1 MKNILKLLLFLGF
14 LLVIHPY
21 VFSQIW
27 DVSNSIISDS
37 DVRIYDN
44 VVDDNGNKFISGVFK
59 SNIEEEVTSKGVFDI
74 FIGEYDKDYNL
85 KWINSCGGKLL
96 DFYPNIVLDTINNYI
111 YFVGGFQDTCYVGD
125 NDTLFSSDA
134 FDVFLNK
141 YDLDGNLIWKKN
153 FCKGPG
159 NQKPTAIDIDKDNNI
174 ILAGQYADSAIFSTD
189 TLANPGANVFISKF
203 DTEGNIIWN
212 KSIACTN
219 LATQITA
226 IEAYSDGYYFDGYF
240 RDDFSLDV
248 GTITGTVP
256 LKSDIFLY
264 KTNFDGAGQWAR
276 RSYGSLH
283 DVTGTITQD
292 KYGNIYYTG
301 YFNSNELTID
311 STATD
316 ISNIV
321 LNNNGSTDLFII
333 KYNRNGNLVWSKSY
347 GNAGSEYCIEIKE
360 NSSLLFLGGYFSD
373 NLYLGNDTLTSSGT
387 TDKDV
392 FVSTFDL
399 NGNPIKASSLG
410 SSDGFD
416 AISTIAIN
424 SQKEAIIGGYYTSS
438 QITIGDSTYLNNE
451 GLYDSF
457 IAKYNSELAASFTQ
471 TKNITC
477 NSGSDG
483 ELVVTPY
490 FGTAPYTYDWSH
502 NPSLSD
508 STATGLTAGNYSVT
522 VTDGV
527 DSTSTI
533 SVTLI
538 EPDVFLF
545 SPVITNVATCSY
557 STEGAINLN
566 TTGGNGGNE
575 YVWEQSNGGYGVE
588 YSTEDQNS
596 LKIGTYTVTVTDN
609 KSCTADT
616 SINITGTA
624 AITFGASVVTDYNGA
639 GSEGAIDLEIAGGI
653 GTPSAYTADWTGPD
667 GYTASTQDIN
677 TLEAGNYNVTATDN
691 NLCTAD
697 TSFNVINKDI
707 FYAYISSKK
716 NACKNV
722 ADGRATVS
730 YYSPVGNTDISYLW
744 DANAANQTSATA
756 INLAGGNYYKV
767 TVTDNVSS
775 DESIDSVFI
784 EQLAYDFAGTLA
796 GTENL
801 NCKEDNDGYINL
813 TINTEGELPYTY
825 SWNTGAE
832 TQDLSGLI
840 AGNYNVTVV
849 DNNECQFITPTWT
862 INEPDFALSASVSVV
877 SEPLCYGDMNG
888 ELRVDAAGGKGTY
901 TYQWDDP
908 AFQTTQNANLLEAGY
923 YNVSVEDYKGCKAS
937 AGIYLNQ
944 PESIS
949 INETITD
956 VKCFNGN
963 DGSIQLEVSGGTPDF
978 DYFWETTDGAGLV
991 ITDKNQSALEQ
1002 GTYSF
1007 TATDAHNCIL
1017 SKNIVVSQPASAI
1030 GITVEDKTDIAN
1042 CYGDNTGEIAV
1053 NATGGTG
1060 VLTYTL
1066 NPGASQ
1072 TNGTGDFAGLL
1083 AGTYSVDVTDENNCG
1098 PETSSTLIINE
1109 PGEIEITV
1117 SDSSNVLC
1125 NGGNN
1130 GSINISVT
1138 GGTVVS
1144 DYIFNWETSDGSGL
1158 VAADEDQTGLT
1169 AGTYAVTVTD
1179 DNACEK
1185 TLSIVLSEPEVLAID
1200 SESHTDA
1207 TTIGGS
1213 DGTITIKA
1221 SGGTEPISY
1230 ILTPGDKT
1238 NQTGLFVGL
1247 SVGEYTV
1254 EVIDVNSCG
1263 PITTSA
1269 ITIKES
1275 VGIEDIL
1282 KSKAFQIY
1290 PNPAND
1296 KLFVEIAEEINGK
1309 YNLQI
1314 ISISGQVVKN
1324 LTLYSNKQEL
1334 DISSIA
1340 KGIYFVK
1347 ISSDNISDE
1356 QKLIIQ

>member
-1 MKNILKLLLFLGF
+1 MGKTLKLYLVLILVIILKLNT
-14 LLVIHPY
+14 Y
-21 VFSQIW
+21 SQNWTI
-27 DVSNSIISDS
+27 SNHISSDI
-37 DVRIYDN
+37 DVRLYENIVDRNNNSYFTGIYKGTIN
-44 VVDDNGNKFISGVFK
+44 AI
-59 SNIEEEVTSKGVFDI
+59 TSKGDFDL
-74 FIGEYDKDYNL
+74 FIGKYNENFQIDWF
-85 KWINSCGGKLL
+85 KSIGGSLR
-96 DFYPNIVLDTINNYI
+96 DFNTEIILDTINNFLYQA
-111 YFVGGFQDTCYVGD
+111 GAFQDTCTFSNGD
-125 NDTLFSSDA
+125 TIISSGDY
-134 FDVFLNK
+134 DIFLNK
-141 YDLDGNLIWKKN
+141 FDLNGNLIWKKH

-189 TLANPGANVFISKF
+189 TLVNPGSNLFISKF

-212 KSIACTN
+212 KSIACESSSTK
-219 LATQITA
+219 ITA
-226 IEAYSDGYYFDGYF
+226 LKAYSDGYYFDGYF
-240 RDDFSLDV
+240 RDDFFLDV

-264 KTNFDGAGQWAR
+264 KTNFDGNGQWAR

-292 KYGNIYYTG
+292 KYGNIYFTG
-301 YFNSNELTID
+301 YFDSNELTID
-311 STATD
+311 STASEV
-316 ISNIV
+316 SNKV
-321 LNNNGSTDLFII
+321 LYNQGDFDFFIM
-333 KYNRNGNLVWSKSY
+333 KYNRNGNLIWSKSY
-347 GNAGSEYCIEIKE
+347 GNTGRDYCIKIKE
-360 NSSLLFLGGYFSD
+360 NNNLLYLGGYYTD
-373 NLYLGNDTLTSSGT
+373 TINLGNDTLTSSST
-387 TDKDV
+387 ADRNL

-399 NGNPIKASSLG
+399 NGNAIKSSSMG
-410 SSDGFD
+410 NSDGNETVQ
-416 AISTIAIN
+416 AIDIN
-424 SQKEAIIGGYYTSS
+424 NNGEAIVGGNFSSS
-438 QITIGDSTYLNNE
+438 QINIGDSIYINSSSSFNI
-451 GLYDSF
+451 F

-471 TKNITC
+471 TKNVSC

-502 NPSLSD
+502 DAGLRD
-508 STATGLTAGNYSVT
+508 STATGLIAGDYSVT

-533 SVTLI
+533 GVTLI
-538 EPDVFLF
+538 EPDAFLF

-596 LKIGTYTVTVTDN
+596 LKIGTYSVTVTDN

-616 SINITGTA
+616 SINITGPA
-624 AITFGASVVTDYNGA
+624 AITFGASVVTDYNGV
-639 GSEGAIDLEIAGGI
+639 GSEGAIDLEIAGGT

-677 TLEAGNYNVTATDN
+677 TLEAGNYNITSTDN
-691 NLCTAD
+691 NSCTAD
-697 TSFNVINKDI
+697 TSFNVINKNI

-716 NACKNV
+716 NACNGV

-744 DANAANQTSATA
+744 DANAGNQTSVTA
-756 INLAGGNYYKV
+756 INLAGGHYYKV

-784 EQLAYDFAGTLA
+784 EQLTYDFSGTLA

-801 NCKEDNDGYINL
+801 NCKDDNDGYINL
-813 TINTEGELPYTY
+813 TIDTEGELPYTY

-849 DNNECQFITPTWT
+849 DNNECQFITSTWT
-862 INEPDFALSASVSVV
+862 INEPDFALSASVSIV

-888 ELRVDAAGGKGTY
+888 ELRVEAAGGKGTY

-908 AFQTTQNANLLEAGY
+908 AFQTTQNADLLETGY

-978 DYFWETTDGAGLV
+978 DYFWETTDGAGLI

-1007 TATDAHNCIL
+1007 TATDAHNCTL

-1042 CYGDNTGEIAV
+1042 CYGDNTGEITV

-1060 VLTYTL
+1060 ALTYTL

-1098 PETSSTLIINE
+1098 PETSSSLIINE
-1109 PGEIEITV
+1109 PDEIEITV

-1125 NGGNN
+1125 NGENN

-1169 AGTYAVTVTD
+1169 AGTYTVTVTD

-1200 SESHTDA
+1200 SENHTDA

-1213 DGTITIKA
+1213 DGTITIAA
-1221 SGGTEPISY
+1221 SGGT
-1230 ILTPGDKT
+1230 TPYTYHLLSSTVSNNDGLF
-1238 NQTGLFVGL
+1238 TGLL
-1247 SVGEYTV
+1247 AGEYTV
-1254 EVIDVNSCG
+1254 EVTDVNSCG

-1269 ITIKES
+1269 ITIKEP

-1296 KLFVEIAEEINGK
+1296 KLFIVINNQIEDSYEIRIIN
-1309 YNLQI
+1309 
-1314 ISISGQVVKN
+1314 ISGQVVKIFTSYN
-1324 LTLYSNKQEL
+1324 NKQEL

-1347 ISSDNISDE
+1347 IISDNISDE
-1356 QKLIIQ
+1356 QKLIIH